1 MIFMKTLLTA
11 AAIFP
16 MFAFMLL
23 FASVMTQIEV
33 TGEIITLVVSLPMDT
48 WKAADSIIQGEDL

>member
-1 MIFMKTLLTA
+1 MKTLLTA

-23 FASVMTQIEV
+23 FASVMTLIEV